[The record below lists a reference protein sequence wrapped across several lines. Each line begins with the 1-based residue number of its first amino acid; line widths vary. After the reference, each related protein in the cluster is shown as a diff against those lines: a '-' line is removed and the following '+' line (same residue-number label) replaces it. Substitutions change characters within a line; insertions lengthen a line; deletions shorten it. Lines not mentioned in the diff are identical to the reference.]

1 VGPSAPKTTPGNVAA
16 GRPPAY
22 KALVWGPLERTLF
35 LTIVAGLVPLA
46 VLALIVLLQS
56 AQNQRQ
62 QLLDS
67 SQRTMLAI
75 MSAVDAEFDATI
87 ASLDALAASPRVAA
101 NDLAGLH
108 GEARELL
115 SRRPRWAN
123 VVLSD
128 AAGNQLMNARLAV
141 DAPLPSQNP
150 FGIAETVAAEAP
162 VVTNVVYAPV
172 LETYAFGVQVPI
184 RRGAEVTHVLTAVLR
199 SDAMQ
204 ELLRDQ
210 ELAEQGVVGLF
221 DRNYNVVAR
230 TLNYEETVGRSA
242 SAGLYETLASGQ
254 RSGWRLTTTLEG
266 VPVYTVL
273 YRSSRSG
280 WAAAVG
286 VPVSVADAPTQRSY
300 VIFGALLVGSVLLGI
315 ATALFVSRA
324 ITKPMRELTLA
335 AEEMGHGTPPLVPTT
350 DLPEIRNVAAAL
362 VAAHAER
369 ESLLAAERQSKEQE
383 REARLTAER
392 ANRLKDEFL
401 AMLGHELRNPL
412 AAINAASLVLEMTAG
427 KPNAETSTRNT
438 IGIIRRQSSHLARLT
453 DDLLDAGRVVLGR
466 IELDRRPL
474 ELAAVVRGSIE
485 TLRATNALAGH
496 AVSAALH
503 PVWINADA
511 TRIDQIVSNLLTNAI
526 KYTPAP
532 GSIDVRVE
540 RVGDQAVLR
549 VRDSGIGIERELM
562 PRIFELFV
570 QGQRAPDR
578 SQGGL
583 GIGLTMVR
591 RLVELH
597 GGSVQASSAG
607 PGAGSEFTVTLP
619 VAEAGAEA
627 GGADAQLRA
636 DAPLSIVIVEDNA
649 DVSGSLRAL
658 LELGGHTVVIAADG
672 QSGIELITRLRPDL
686 ALVDIGLPIV
696 DGYAV
701 ARAVRARAELHATLL
716 VAMTGYGGREDV
728 EEGRKAGFDE
738 YLVKPADEAKLRDI
752 IRRARPAARPRAQSK
767 VLPFGHQR

>member
-1 VGPSAPKTTPGNVAA
+1 
-16 GRPPAY
+16 
-22 KALVWGPLERTLF
+22 LGPLERTLF

-56 AQNQRQ
+56 AQSQRQ
-62 QLLDS
+62 ELLDS

-75 MSAVDAEFDATI
+75 MSAVDAEFDATV
-87 ASLDALAASPRVAA
+87 ASLDALAASPRIAT
-101 NDLAGLH
+101 NDFAGLH

-115 SRRPRWAN
+115 GRRPGWAN
-123 VVLSD
+123 VVLAH
-128 AAGNQLMNARLAV
+128 AAGNQVMNARLPV
-141 DAPLPSQNP
+141 DVPLPSQNP
-150 FGIAETVAAEAP
+150 FGIAETVAAGAP
-162 VVTNVVYAPV
+162 GVGNVVYAPV
-172 LETYAFGVQVPI
+172 LETYAFGVQIPI
-184 RRGAEVTHVLTAVLR
+184 HRGAEVTHVLTAVLLT
-199 SDAMQ
+199 AGMQ

-210 ELAEQGVVGLF
+210 EVSEQGVVGLF

-230 TLNYEETVGRSA
+230 TLNHEETVGRPA
-242 SAGLYETLASGQ
+242 SAGLLETLAAGQ
-254 RSGWRLTTTLEG
+254 RSGWALGSTLEG

-280 WAAAVG
+280 WTAAVG

-300 VIFGALLVGSVLLGI
+300 VIFGALLLGSVLLGI

-335 AEEMGHGTPPLVPTT
+335 AEAMGHGTAPAVPTT

-362 VAAHAER
+362 VAAHSER

-383 REARLTAER
+383 RQARLTAER

-412 AAINAASLVLEMTAG
+412 AAINSASLVLERTAG
-427 KPNAETSTRNT
+427 RPNAETSTRNSVA
-438 IGIIRRQSSHLARLT
+438 IIRRQSSHLARLT

-466 IELDRRPL
+466 IQLDRRPL
-474 ELAAVVRGSIE
+474 ELAAVVRGCIE
-485 TLRATNALAGH
+485 TLRATNGLAGH
-496 AVSAALH
+496 AVSAALS

-540 RVGDQAVLR
+540 RVGSQAVLR
-549 VRDSGIGIERELM
+549 VRDSGIGIEPELM

-607 PGAGSEFTVTLP
+607 KGAGSEFTVTLP
-619 VAEAGAEA
+619 VAEAAVEA
-627 GGADAQLRA
+627 ARDDARSRP

-658 LELGGHTVVIAADG
+658 LELAGHTVAIAADG
-672 QSGIELITRLRPDL
+672 QSGINLITKLRPDI
-686 ALVDIGLPIV
+686 ALIDIGLPMV

-701 ARAVRARAELHATLL
+701 TRAIRARSELQATFL
-716 VAMTGYGGREDV
+716 VAMTGYGGHEDI
-728 EEGRKAGFDE
+728 EAGRKAGFDE
-738 YLVKPADEAKLRDI
+738 YLVKPGDEAKLRDV
-752 IRRARPAARPRAQSK
+752 IRRARPAARPRAESN
-767 VLPFGHQR
+767 VVPFGQQR